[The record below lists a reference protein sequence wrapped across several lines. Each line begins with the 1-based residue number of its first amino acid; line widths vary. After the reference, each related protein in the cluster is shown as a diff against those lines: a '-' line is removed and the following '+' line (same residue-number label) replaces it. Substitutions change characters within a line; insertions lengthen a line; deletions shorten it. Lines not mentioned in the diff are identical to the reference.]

1 MELLEQCSRW
11 NEDGKYQAIVDAL
24 EVIPDEERTPEMD
37 SELARAYNNLADP
50 DQPEGAAMLRRAVEL
65 LLRHEEYFLGDHCWN
80 FRLGYAWFYLD
91 QEGRA
96 LPCFREAL
104 KARPGD
110 EDTQE
115 FIDECLRQVSL
126 PHFPRSFRKRTAA
139 AWKAFAR
146 QEADLRRIMDEDKDH
161 TRGDELVEKCESIL
175 HIAFEEISF
184 EMGYNGQKHEL
195 ILTPEGNVV
204 RLFELVY
211 FKKHAPGAVLEHWN
225 ILVGRQPVQGIG
237 LRTGDGWE
245 ITGEDVQ
252 VWPEQL
258 DERSFG
264 LSVFCEKLLPLL
276 NEDEGRAWWM
286 LTTLTDQT
294 LGEMAHI
301 RLIDRFE
308 ALKAPKAEEPIL
320 LSQLPDRLKELGAGL
335 STDPELCLENY
346 TGYTATADKD
356 PDAGWRM
363 DVMAGTTCCVPVLNG
378 YLNGDDSYMDDL
390 HSDGVAAGFLCY
402 PLEGFTGKD
411 RSRQIFGFR
420 DRLEEALTDDGGP
433 EALTL
438 TGGATGLYCGYVDFI
453 AWDLD
458 AALRTAKEFFDGTDL
473 PWAGFH
479 VFRRDAAN
487 VWLKREQD
495 AFEAGE
501 AEGDAA
507 EEVPCTPEN
516 AEAFYRQIGRW
527 DRETEYS
534 RCIRALDAV
543 PEELRDCRWACA
555 MARALE
561 NYAVLG
567 EPGKD
572 VLPGERK
579 TALTVA
585 VCLLDA
591 VWKEGWDKAEW
602 NKYMACA
609 FRHLPGRE
617 EEAIPFAERWAQL
630 DPGDKEAPTVI
641 RQCREAAG
649 RHGRPDSNGEP
660 PSALARAMM
669 DYLGC
674 ECAFFA
680 PMENDDPIVD
690 AYHQA
695 RKEGAREGFV
705 PMLVKVDD
713 ILWECLVMNTWP
725 GHGSRDDLDFD
736 PEKAAQY
743 RRDALAAPLSDGRAV
758 LEEMLG
764 QRRQED
770 AEDGTGRDSGAPDD
784 GEEAE
789 ANDLFRGYW
798 DPFSRK
804 TSPLILAKVPVKNPW
819 EVFAYLPFGGWND
832 CPDTPQLMAAAK
844 HWFEEYGAV
853 PAVLTHDTLEF
864 ELAAPAPA
872 EKAMELAAQHCAF
885 CPDVDQG
892 GGWTVGT
899 LADELRR
906 STVWYFWWD

>member
-1 MELLEQCSRW
+1 MKKKSRGRREKAQGRGRLNETVPPRGRKEQSMELLEQCSRW
-11 NEDGKYQAIVDAL
+11 NEAGKYQAIVDAL
-24 EVIPDEERTPEMD
+24 EAIPDEERTPEMD

-65 LLRHEEYFLGDHCWN
+65 LLRHEEYFEGDHCWN

-161 TRGDELVEKCESIL
+161 TRGDELVNKCESIL

-308 ALKAPKAEEPIL
+308 VLKAPKAEEPIL

-335 STDPELCLENY
+335 STAPELCLENY

-356 PDAGWRM
+356 PDAAWRM

-390 HSDGVAAGFLCY
+390 HADGVAAGFLCY

-420 DRLEEALTDDGGP
+420 DRLEEALKS
-433 EALTL
+433 L
-438 TGGATGLYCGYVDFI
+438 
-453 AWDLD
+453 
-458 AALRTAKEFFDGTDL
+458 
-473 PWAGFH
+473 
-479 VFRRDAAN
+479 
-487 VWLKREQD
+487 
-495 AFEAGE
+495 
-501 AEGDAA
+501 
-507 EEVPCTPEN
+507 
-516 AEAFYRQIGRW
+516 GR
-527 DRETEYS
+527 
-534 RCIRALDAV
+534 
-543 PEELRDCRWACA
+543 
-555 MARALE
+555 
-561 NYAVLG
+561 
-567 EPGKD
+567 
-572 VLPGERK
+572 
-579 TALTVA
+579 
-585 VCLLDA
+585 
-591 VWKEGWDKAEW
+591 
-602 NKYMACA
+602 
-609 FRHLPGRE
+609 
-617 EEAIPFAERWAQL
+617 
-630 DPGDKEAPTVI
+630 
-641 RQCREAAG
+641 
-649 RHGRPDSNGEP
+649 
-660 PSALARAMM
+660 
-669 DYLGC
+669 
-674 ECAFFA
+674 
-680 PMENDDPIVD
+680 
-690 AYHQA
+690 
-695 RKEGAREGFV
+695 
-705 PMLVKVDD
+705 
-713 ILWECLVMNTWP
+713 
-725 GHGSRDDLDFD
+725 
-736 PEKAAQY
+736 
-743 RRDALAAPLSDGRAV
+743 
-758 LEEMLG
+758 
-764 QRRQED
+764 
-770 AEDGTGRDSGAPDD
+770 
-784 GEEAE
+784 
-789 ANDLFRGYW
+789 
-798 DPFSRK
+798 
-804 TSPLILAKVPVKNPW
+804 
-819 EVFAYLPFGGWND
+819 
-832 CPDTPQLMAAAK
+832 
-844 HWFEEYGAV
+844 
-853 PAVLTHDTLEF
+853 
-864 ELAAPAPA
+864 
-872 EKAMELAAQHCAF
+872 
-885 CPDVDQG
+885 
-892 GGWTVGT
+892 
-899 LADELRR
+899 
-906 STVWYFWWD
+906 